1 MNPLSGVLDEAWR
14 MYKTF
19 AKHLLAIAFVIYLIA
34 AIITALLALA
44 GGTIGIL
51 LGSLVSI
58 IAAFVLQATLVKA
71 VQDIRDGHADLSI
84 GQTVSEAMPFI
95 GAVAVASILAGIAIT
110 IGLILLIVP
119 GLFLITIW
127 AVIVPVIII
136 ERSGALASF
145 GRSRQ
150 LVRGRG
156 WHVFG
161 TLVLVYII
169 MLVVNIVLGVIFSA
183 LPHVWGDGLSSVIS
197 GTLISPFLALVV
209 TLVYYRLVGSGAPAD
224 GAGPYGGYQQQPPPG
239 NASYGGYGQPPQQGG
254 DPWSGYNQPPQGGG
268 YGQPPQGGG
277 YGQPPQG
284 GWAPPTQQVPRP
296 DSGWAPPTQQVPR
309 PDSGWAPPTQQ
320 VPRPDSG
327 WAPPTQQVPRPDEDW
342 PPPPPLPPPPQP
354 PR

>member
-320 VPRPDSG
+320 VPRPD
-327 WAPPTQQVPRPDEDW
+327 EDW
-342 PPPPPLPPPPQP
+342 PPPPPPQP

>member
-1 MNPLSGVLDEAWR
+1 M
-14 MYKTF
+14 
-19 AKHLLAIAFVIYLIA
+19 
-34 AIITALLALA
+34 
-44 GGTIGIL
+44 
-51 LGSLVSI
+51 
-58 IAAFVLQATLVKA
+58 
-71 VQDIRDGHADLSI
+71 QDIRDGHADLSI

-309 PDSGWAPPTQQ
+309 PD
-320 VPRPDSG
+320 
-327 WAPPTQQVPRPDEDW
+327 EDW
-342 PPPPPLPPPPQP
+342 PPPPPPQP

>member
-58 IAAFVLQATLVKA
+58 VAAFVLQATLVKA

-95 GAVAVASILAGIAIT
+95 GSVALASILAGVAIT
-110 IGLILLIVP
+110 IGLVLLIVP

-150 LVRGRG
+150 LVRGRA

-183 LPHVWGDGLSSVIS
+183 LPHAWGEGLSSVIS

-209 TLVYYRLVGSGAPAD
+209 TLVYYRLVGSSVAAGD
-224 GAGPYGGYQQQPPPG
+224 AGPYGGYQQQPPPG
-239 NASYGGYGQPPQQGG
+239 NTSYGGYGQPPQGG

-284 GWAPPTQQVPRP
+284 YGQPPQGGGYGQ
-296 DSGWAPPTQQVPR
+296 PPQA
-309 PDSGWAPPTQQ
+309 GWAPPTQQ

-342 PPPPPLPPPPQP
+342 PPPPEP